1 MIIIIRLLHSLNR
14 VVFIR
19 TILRTIGNIPFGVDL
34 PQDVRRLLLVE
45 RRQVDIQASD
55 NIPESLSFL
64 LSVGLMTDPTDRKI
78 TAASFVDILTDF
90 LQVIWNLVICL
101 AIWAITEKNDRLIVD
116 TVWFRMEI
124 LC

>member
-1 MIIIIRLLHSLNR
+1 M
-14 VVFIR
+14 
-19 TILRTIGNIPFGVDL
+19 RTIGNIPFGVNL

-90 LQVIWNLVICL
+90 LQVIRNFVICL
-101 AIWAITEKNDRLIVD
+101 TIWVISVKNDGLIVD
-116 TVWFRMEI
+116 YSIV
-124 LC
+124 